1 VSRHQGDSRD
11 GGELTDEPRDD
22 WELLAV
28 TAVHGNHDRVDAA
41 CARDVKGFSKR
52 LGVQSVEA
60 AVTDGIDTGAF
71 GSREDRADGD
81 HDPRTL
87 TTGHQGL
94 VNRTAPCGQVRS
106 MRSYAMTD
114 TPPPRVPPRRLVIGF
129 GSLVLILMVGGAV
142 SFVRYA
148 RTHAP
153 NPALVAVAPFD
164 IFAAPGAGLDRWR
177 VGLATALTDRL
188 NGAPLAAV
196 PQTVVAATWRSAP
209 TPEISAVELARQT
222 GAGLAVYGRVDSLPG
237 RTDSVRVSLLAIDAT
252 TTKVLFGVLVR
263 WPAADPEGL
272 AARLAEHVRHNHP
285 VNSTFPL

>member
-1 VSRHQGDSRD
+1 M
-11 GGELTDEPRDD
+11 P
-22 WELLAV
+22 
-28 TAVHGNHDRVDAA
+28 
-41 CARDVKGFSKR
+41 
-52 LGVQSVEA
+52 
-60 AVTDGIDTGAF
+60 
-71 GSREDRADGD
+71 
-81 HDPRTL
+81 
-87 TTGHQGL
+87 
-94 VNRTAPCGQVRS
+94 
-106 MRSYAMTD
+106 SYAMTD
-114 TPPPRVPPRRLVIGF
+114 TRRLLVGF

-164 IFAAPGAGLDRWR
+164 IFAPEGTGLDRWR
-177 VGLATALTDRL
+177 VRVATALTDRL

-222 GAGLAVYGRVDSLPG
+222 GAGLAVYGRIDSLPG

-252 TTKVLFGVLVR
+252 TTKVLFGVLIR
-263 WPAADPEGL
+263 WPATDPDGL

-285 VNSTFPL
+285 VKPAT

>member
-1 VSRHQGDSRD
+1 
-11 GGELTDEPRDD
+11 
-22 WELLAV
+22 
-28 TAVHGNHDRVDAA
+28 
-41 CARDVKGFSKR
+41 
-52 LGVQSVEA
+52 
-60 AVTDGIDTGAF
+60 
-71 GSREDRADGD
+71 
-81 HDPRTL
+81 
-87 TTGHQGL
+87 
-94 VNRTAPCGQVRS
+94 
-106 MRSYAMTD
+106 MRSYGMS
-114 TPPPRVPPRRLVIGF
+114 VPPRRLIIGF

-164 IFAAPGAGLDRWR
+164 IFAAEGTGGGLDRWR

-252 TTKVLFGVLVR
+252 TTKVLFGVLIR
-263 WPAADPEGL
+263 WPAADPDGL

-285 VNSTFPL
+285 LKPAT

>member
-1 VSRHQGDSRD
+1 
-11 GGELTDEPRDD
+11 
-22 WELLAV
+22 
-28 TAVHGNHDRVDAA
+28 
-41 CARDVKGFSKR
+41 
-52 LGVQSVEA
+52 
-60 AVTDGIDTGAF
+60 
-71 GSREDRADGD
+71 
-81 HDPRTL
+81 
-87 TTGHQGL
+87 
-94 VNRTAPCGQVRS
+94 
-106 MRSYAMTD
+106 MRSYAMT
-114 TPPPRVPPRRLVIGF
+114 VPPRRLIIGF

-164 IFAAPGAGLDRWR
+164 IFARDGAGGRLDRWR

-196 PQTVVAATWRSAP
+196 PQSVVAATWRSAP

-237 RTDSVRVSLLAIDAT
+237 RTDSVRVSLLAIDAR

-263 WPAADPEGL
+263 WPAADPDGL

-285 VNSTFPL
+285 ENSTFPL